1 MKDKIRATDF
11 KVSELPS
18 TRWGLLK
25 DSYLHQWR
33 IILSGSLLLALFILP
48 LICLYFVLSNLIGAL
63 DPSAV
68 NYHQS
73 VFSLFFYLGLALIP
87 FTMILYV
94 GLSGSFSLAKRLSFL
109 EGTLTTSDFFRGLK
123 ANWRRALIMGLIVG
137 IALYGAGIGSL
148 YLLLFVSSSPWIIGF
163 GIGVLIFI
171 AMVSVS
177 AGHYFLLEECIYDN
191 PLSASIKNAFL
202 FTFMRLPINALFVL
216 LSPGIFIALML
227 INSITAYIGM
237 ALSIFLSLAF
247 ILPFVIYAN
256 SLFDKFINREHYPE
270 LFRKGL
276 YTKEDTLCPK

>member
-1 MKDKIRATDF
+1 MKDKVRLTDF

-18 TRWGLLK
+18 SRWGLLK

-33 IILSGSLLLALFILP
+33 IILSGSLLLALFVLP
-48 LICLYFVLSNLIGAL
+48 FVSLYFVLSNLIGGISPA
-63 DPSAV
+63 AN

-73 VFSLFFYLGLALIP
+73 IFSIFFYLGLAIIP
-87 FTMILYV
+87 CTMILYV

-123 ANWRRALIMGLIVG
+123 ANWKRALIMGSIVG
-137 IALYGAGIGSL
+137 ASLYGAGIGSL

-163 GIGVLIFI
+163 GIGILVFI
-171 AMVSVS
+171 SVVMLS
-177 AGHYFLLEECIYDN
+177 AGHYFMLEECIYEN
-191 PLSASIKNAFL
+191 SLSASLKNAFL

-216 LSPGIFIALML
+216 LSPGIFVVLVFV
-227 INSITAYIGM
+227 NEITAYIGM

-256 SLFDKFINREHYPE
+256 SLFDKFINHEHYPE